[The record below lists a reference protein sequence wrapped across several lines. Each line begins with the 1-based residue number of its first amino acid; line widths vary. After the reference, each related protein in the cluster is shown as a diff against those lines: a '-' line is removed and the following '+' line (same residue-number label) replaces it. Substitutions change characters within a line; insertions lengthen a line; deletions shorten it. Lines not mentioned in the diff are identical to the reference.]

1 MIVKLEGDL
10 FPLFLLST
18 VVIIFNNPVPSPL
31 LMLLLYKEIFFV
43 FKYKLLNCLFSFF
56 WFESKAKVKTSIF
69 NLLEMLLKFDIN
81 EVINNNNIK
90 PHNMQIATYAILLI
104 IIIQYTN

>member
-18 VVIIFNNPVPSPL
+18 VVIIFNNPVSSPL

-56 WFESKAKVKTSIF
+56 KFESKAKVKTFIF
-69 NLLEMLLKFDIN
+69 NLFEILLKFDIN
-81 EVINNNNIK
+81 KVINNNNIK
-90 PHNMQIATYAILLI
+90 THNMQIATYAILLI
-104 IIIQYTN
+104 III

>member
-1 MIVKLEGDL
+1 MIVKLEGGL

-31 LMLLLYKEIFFV
+31 LMLLLY
-43 FKYKLLNCLFSFF
+43 KYKLLNCLFSFF

-90 PHNMQIATYAILLI
+90 THNMQKATYAILLI
-104 IIIQYTN
+104 III